1 MAKGEEEN
9 GKSQRWWEE
18 LIAKKS
24 FTVGNL
30 RTLI

>member
-1 MAKGEEEN
+1 MANGEEEY
-9 GKSQRWWEE
+9 GKSQRWEE